1 MPIVTDVVSSN
12 PTQLLAAGQWF
23 SSGPPISPT
32 NNTDCHD
39 ITELLVK
46 VALNT
51 ITSNQANDM
60 KMCTMYNIMK

>member
-1 MPIVTDVVSSN
+1 VPIVTDVVSSN
-12 PTQLLAAGQWF
+12 PTQLLATGQWF
-23 SSGPPISPT
+23 SSGSPISPT

-51 ITSNQANDM
+51 IKSNQDNDM
-60 KMCTMYNIMK
+60 KMCIMYNIMT

>member
-12 PTQLLAAGQWF
+12 PTQLLATGQWF
-23 SSGPPISPT
+23 SSGPPISP
-32 NNTDCHD
+32 NNKTDCHG

-46 VALNT
+46 VALST
-51 ITSNQANDM
+51 IKSNQANAM